1 MTQAQLDKAQDKVK
15 EAYNQYLDACRPP
28 SRAQLENTDKQVN
41 IARNQFVDAYRLH
54 EAEKNGYSAAQVAD
68 AKTTYDDT
76 MKARYSLFIQRGNVI
91 KARTAAD
98 VAAGVRGTQTESE
111 SPAEEVPTPI
121 AAPKAEEPDQA

>member
-1 MTQAQLDKAQDKVK
+1 M
-15 EAYNQYLDACRPP
+15 NP
-28 SRAQLENTDKQVN
+28 RALNWRTRTSKWN

-91 KARTAAD
+91 KARIAATAKIRKAT
-98 VAAGVRGTQTESE
+98 VAEWVAKEVKKAAVRASE
-111 SPAEEVPTPI
+111 LTAEEGAEEVE
-121 AAPKAEEPDQA
+121 AAASPRAHGAPDSAE